1 VTLSAGRLG
10 KRFPHRVDFSKMEKT
25 LDNWKNVGYD
35 LPTACAGGLSGFFSI
50 KDFA

>member
-1 VTLSAGRLG
+1 
-10 KRFPHRVDFSKMEKT
+10 MEKS

-35 LPTACAGGLSGFFSI
+35 LPTACTHGLPGFFSI